1 MLKVNK
7 MTPNQVKIS
16 GLHAIRAQMGIVGLI
31 RFIQQY
37 EIGYGDYTAD
47 RYEWQKNYNVQKIVN
62 EIKNKKQ

>member
-16 GLHAIRAQMGIVGLI
+16 GLHAISAQMGIVGLI
-31 RFIQQY
+31 RFIQEY

-47 RYEWQKNYNVQKIVN
+47 RHEWQKNYNVQKIVN
-62 EIKNKKQ
+62 KIKNKKQ